1 MEGVSRDVD
10 LMIEAKDKE
19 QAVLMLYRIYGLESV
34 KWESLRPEK
43 KQSVEVK
50 EEIGAEEEEDV
61 GGGDVEGG
69 EETTAGK
76 RRRTRSVKKD
86 SQVGVEADV
95 DTEESPK
102 RTRKTRSKKGMQL
115 SLVFQAYAHELYTSR

>member
-50 EEIGAEEEEDV
+50 EEIGAEEEDIGE
-61 GGGDVEGG
+61 GDVEGG
-69 EETTAGK
+69 GETTARK

-86 SQVGVEADV
+86 SQVGVEVDV

>member
-50 EEIGAEEEEDV
+50 EEIGADEDV
-61 GGGDVEGG
+61 GEGDVERG
-69 EETTAGK
+69 EETTARE

-102 RTRKTRSKKGMQL
+102 RTRMTRSKKGMQL
-115 SLVFQAYAHELYTSR
+115 SLVL

>member
-19 QAVLMLYRIYGLESV
+19 QAVLLLYRIYGLESV

-43 KQSVEVK
+43 KQSVEVE
-50 EEIGAEEEEDV
+50 EEIGAEEEDV
-61 GGGDVEGG
+61 GKGGVEGG
-69 EETTAGK
+69 EKITARK

-86 SQVGVEADV
+86 PQMGVEVDV

>member
-43 KQSVEVK
+43 KQSVGVK
-50 EEIGAEEEEDV
+50 EEICAEEEDV
-61 GGGDVEGG
+61 GAGDVEGG
-69 EETTAGK
+69 EETTARK
-76 RRRTRSVKKD
+76 RRRTRGVKKD
-86 SQVGVEADV
+86 SQAGVEADV

-115 SLVFQAYAHELYTSR
+115 SLLL